1 MARNSQPES
10 PSGSGSGKRDEQRAW
25 RQAAE
30 YSGLAMSMPIAAV
43 LGYLAG
49 NYLDGL
55 WGTRFLGVVGLVFGI
70 ASGFAQLVSKALRD
84 AKSSER

>member
-1 MARNSQPES
+1 
-10 PSGSGSGKRDEQRAW
+10 
-25 RQAAE
+25 
-30 YSGLAMSMPIAAV
+30 MSMPIAAV